1 MNKIINGDSLKVLK
15 KLEDESV
22 DLVCTDPPYG
32 YSFMGKD
39 WDKVVPSV
47 EIWKECLRVL
57 KPGGFCFVMSAP
69 RIDVQSRMGTKL
81 EDAGFQT
88 NFSPIYWTYATGFPK
103 ASNVGKMVDKKLGKK
118 RKVVGKYKHPRSIE
132 KGVEDKSWG
141 KKSMKITLEGG
152 AYGDDKRTLEEIQQR
167 TAPASDEAKELEGSY
182 VGYQPKPAVEV
193 VLVCMKPI
201 EEKSY
206 IEQAMKNGK
215 GVTWLDDCRIPYVNE
230 NDIIPQLR
238 DNKRIVNSREMYG
251 GTSYHKSKTKAVIGG
266 NTDGRFAANLIVQ
279 DDILNDG
286 KNRKGGTSNGDAKVG
301 TKTNNAVTP
310 LNRGTLISR
319 NDEGSFSRFY
329 DLDSWWKSQ
338 IHKLPESVQKTFPFM
353 IVAKASKREK
363 NEGLGEFEDKL
374 PDTNDFKNLPAARSN
389 SINTS
394 SGKPRNVLPSKNNH
408 PTVKPIELMSYLITL
423 GSRDGDVVVDP
434 FVGSGTT
441 CIAAKLLN
449 RQYIGIEKEEDYAII
464 AKTRV
469 NDAEN
474 PTQASD
480 KNKSKE
486 FFAF

>member
-22 DLVCTDPPYG
+22 DLICTDPPYG

-69 RIDVQSRMGTKL
+69 RIDVQSCMATKL

-103 ASNVGKMVDKKLGKK
+103 ATNVGKLADKKN
-118 RKVVGKYKHPRSIE
+118 Y
-132 KGVEDKSWG
+132 
-141 KKSMKITLEGG
+141 
-152 AYGDDKRTLEEIQQR
+152 DD
-167 TAPASDEAKELEGSY
+167 AKELDGSY

-193 VLVCMKPI
+193 ILVCMKPI

-215 GVTWLDDCRIPYVNE
+215 GITWLDDCRIPYQSE
-230 NDIIPQLR
+230 KDLKSATFGTQTDIKNNNFNNNRPSDGHIFAK
-238 DNKRIVNSREMYG
+238 DVE
-251 GTSYHKSKTKAVIGG
+251 G
-266 NTDGRFAANLIVQ
+266 NPDGRFAANLIVQ
-279 DDILNDG
+279 DDVLNDG
-286 KNRKGGTSNGDAKVG
+286 KSRKTGDLTPYVDNRDNVNTYGEYKGG
-301 TKTNNAVTP
+301 
-310 LNRGTLISR
+310 R
-319 NDEGSFSRFY
+319 NVNHIGDEGSFSRFF
-329 DLDSWWKSQ
+329 DLDAWWKSQ
-338 IHKLPESVQKTFPFM
+338 IHILPESVQKTFPFM
-353 IVAKASKREK
+353 VVAKASKREK
-363 NEGLGEFEDKL
+363 NEGLADNFEEKL
-374 PDTNDFKNLPAARSN
+374 QANANYRPSHLEEANSGSN
-389 SINTS
+389 
-394 SGKPRNVLPSKNNH
+394 GKPHGRYSKTKNNH

-423 GSRDGDVVVDP
+423 GSRENDVVVDP

-464 AKTRV
+464 AKARI
-469 NDAEN
+469 EN
-474 PTQASD
+474 VE
-480 KNKSKE
+480 SKE
-486 FFAF
+486 NNKASQFFEL

>member
-32 YSFMGKD
+32 YSFMNRD
-39 WDKVVPSV
+39 WDKAVPAL
-47 EIWKECLRVL
+47 EIWQECLRVL

-69 RIDVQSRMGTKL
+69 RSDVQSRMMVRL
-81 EDAGFQT
+81 EDAGFNIGFT
-88 NFSPIYWTYATGFPK
+88 PIYWTYATGFPK
-103 ASNVGKMVDKKLGKK
+103 ATNVGKMVDKKLGKK
-118 RKVVGKYKHPRSIE
+118 RKVLGPKINVDGS
-132 KGVEDKSWG
+132 KS
-141 KKSMKITLEGG
+141 
-152 AYGDDKRTLEEIQQR
+152 RR
-167 TAPASDEAKELEGSY
+167 TARFTNAGKNISGMTDGGNVETEPASDEAKQLEGAY
-182 VGYQPKPAVEV
+182 VGFQPKPAVEV
-193 VLVCMKPI
+193 VLVAMKPI
-201 EEKSY
+201 TEKTTL
-206 IEQAMKNGK
+206 EQAMKNGK
-215 GVTWLDDCRIPYVNE
+215 GITWLDDCRIPYKNE

-279 DDILNDG
+279 DDVLNDG
-286 KNRKGGTSNGDAKVG
+286 VQRSKGQHTDSGSGSGGIWQESTGKPAG
-301 TKTNNAVTP
+301 RTY
-310 LNRGTLISR
+310 G
-319 NDEGSFSRFY
+319 DEGSFSRFY

-353 IVAKASKREK
+353 IVAKASKAEK
-363 NEGLGEFEDKL
+363 NKGLEHLPKKKSSSMPGRRNAEDM
-374 PDTNDFKNLPAARSN
+374 SN
-389 SINTS
+389 SKIDHDVT
-394 SGKPRNVLPSKNNH
+394 GRFVTEKQNVH

-423 GSRDGDVVVDP
+423 GSRENDVVVDP

-441 CIAAKLLN
+441 CIAAKMLD
-449 RQYIGIEKEEDYAII
+449 RKYIGIEKEKDYAII

-469 NDAEN
+469 NDAES
-474 PTQASD
+474 PTQASE